1 MMNPA
6 ALTSLIFGVSLLGLY
21 AWIAL
26 KPESAVSAL
35 RAYPRTVW
43 PGRLLTVICMIWF
56 ARNLWMVDLGG
67 FNELKKILYV
77 AVPIGIYLIIVFIPD
92 LLSVRG
98 VCVFIVLGA
107 RPLLVETRW
116 TGTPASFAVA
126 LFVYLLLIKSM
137 FLVVYPHLWIRSV
150 DWWKEHPEYRIP
162 SIAVGG
168 LAGAALTVCGLLSL

>member
-1 MMNPA
+1 
-6 ALTSLIFGVSLLGLY
+6 
-21 AWIAL
+21 
-26 KPESAVSAL
+26 
-35 RAYPRTVW
+35 
-43 PGRLLTVICMIWF
+43 
-56 ARNLWMVDLGG
+56 MVDLGG

-162 SIAVGG
+162 SVAVGG